1 MLKVRQLTVRFPHP
15 QGDRVPLQDWNLDVA
30 PGEMLGLVGRS
41 GCGKTVFCSTLMGIL
56 EPPGYVAGG
65 AITFSAPET
74 GTINVLT
81 LTERQWQRIRGRRIG
96 MIFQNPLASL
106 SPTHTVGSHFH
117 GVWKAHDPG
126 MGRKARGEQAEA
138 LLAQTGFPDPRRI
151 MESYAHELSGG
162 MGQRVTIA
170 LALAHRPELL
180 IADEPTTALDG
191 ISASQIIRLFVRIR
205 KELGTAIL
213 FVSHDE
219 PMLRKITDR
228 LVRMPYAQGLRPG

>member
-1 MLKVRQLTVRFPHP
+1 MLKVRHLTVHFPHP
-15 QGDRVPLQDWNLDVA
+15 QGDRVPLLDWNLDLA
-30 PGEMLGLVGRS
+30 PGEILGLVGRS

-65 AITFSAPET
+65 DIGFCTPET
-74 GTINVLT
+74 GTIHVLT
-81 LTERQWQRIRGRRIG
+81 LTERQWQRIRGRRIS

-106 SPTHTVGSHFH
+106 SPTHKVGSHFH
-117 GVWKAHDPG
+117 GLWKAHAPR
-126 MGRKARGEQAEA
+126 MGRKARIEQAEA
-138 LLAQTGFPDPRRI
+138 LLAQMLFPDPRRI

-162 MGQRVTIA
+162 MGQRVAIA

-180 IADEPTTALDG
+180 IADEPTTALDV
-191 ISASQIIRLFVRIR
+191 ISESQIIRLFARIR

-219 PMLRKITDR
+219 PMLRGITDR
-228 LVRMPYAQGLRPG
+228 LVRMPYA